1 MVNPKVLKKKRF
13 VNKSVTNRV
22 FANKRFTNK
31 EFTNRGFTNRGFT
44 LVEMIVV
51 ISIFAILLGILIP
64 SLNSLIDYRATRAAK
79 SIKTGFER
87 LRTEA
92 ESQLVAEMKL
102 EKKSDGYYISYCI
115 YKGKKSGMVWTEE
128 QKIAP
133 AKTKLEYKLDDLYQ
147 KGEINGRSYQEIKE
161 GETNA
166 LLFTIDRNKGG
177 FRALQE
183 KQVTTD
189 EVESFLKH
197 NEDLTY
203 HDENNKDL
211 TYHDLKSNNVEAVCC
226 YIRVSGR
233 VKKSIITLHQKTGKV
248 TMSTTI

>member
-1 MVNPKVLKKKRF
+1 MRNMVNPKVLKKKKF

-22 FANKRFTNK
+22 FANK
-31 EFTNRGFTNRGFT
+31 GFT

-51 ISIFAILLGILIP
+51 VSIFAILLGILIP
-64 SLNSLIDYRATRAAK
+64 SLNSLLDYRAARAAK

-92 ESQLVAEMKL
+92 VSQLVAEMKL

-115 YKGKKSGMVWTEE
+115 YKGKKSGMVWTDE

-133 AKTKLEYKLDDLYQ
+133 SKTKIEYKLDDLYQ
-147 KGEINGRSYQEIKE
+147 KGEINGQNYQEIKE
-161 GETNA
+161 GEIHA

-183 KQVTTD
+183 EQVTTD
-189 EVESFLKH
+189 EVESFLEN
-197 NEDLTY
+197 NENLT
-203 HDENNKDL
+203 ENNKDL
-211 TYHDLKSNNVEAVCC
+211 TYHDLKSNNVEAVCY

>member
-1 MVNPKVLKKKRF
+1 MVNPKVLKKKSF

-22 FANKRFTNK
+22 FAKKRFTNK
-31 EFTNRGFTNRGFT
+31 EFTNKGFT

-51 ISIFAILLGILIP
+51 VSIFAILLGILIP
-64 SLNSLIDYRATRAAK
+64 SLNSLIDYRAVRAAK

-133 AKTKLEYKLDDLYQ
+133 AKTKIEYKLDDLYQ
-147 KGEINGRSYQEIKE
+147 KGEIDGQNYQEIKE
-161 GETNA
+161 GETHA
-166 LLFTIDRNKGG
+166 LLFAIDRNKGG

-183 KQVTTD
+183 EQVTTD
-189 EVESFLKH
+189 EVESFLEH
-197 NEDLTY
+197 NE
-203 HDENNKDL
+203 DL
-211 TYHDLKSNNVEAVCC
+211 TYHDLKSNNVEAVCY

>member
-1 MVNPKVLKKKRF
+1 MNPKILKKKSF
-13 VNKSVTNRV
+13 VNKGVTNRQ
-22 FANKRFTNK
+22 FTNRTFTNK
-31 EFTNRGFTNRGFT
+31 GFT
-44 LVEMIVV
+44 LVEMIIVV
-51 ISIFAILLGILIP
+51 SIFAILLGILLP
-64 SLNSLIDYRATRAAK
+64 SLNNLIDYRSTRAAK

-92 ESQLVAEMKL
+92 TSQLVAEMKL

-115 YKGKKSGMVWTEE
+115 YKGKKSGMVWTDE

-133 AKTKLEYKLDDLYQ
+133 AKTKIEYKLDDLY
-147 KGEINGRSYQEIKE
+147 KTDEINGQSYQEIKE

-183 KQVTTD
+183 EQVTTD
-189 EVESFLKH
+189 EVESFLEH
-197 NEDLTY
+197 NE
-203 HDENNKDL
+203 DL
-211 TYHDLKSNNVEAVCC
+211 TYHDLKSNNVEAVCY

-233 VKKSIITLHQKTGKV
+233 VKKSIITLHQKTGKI
-248 TMSTTI
+248 TMSSTTI

>member
-1 MVNPKVLKKKRF
+1 MRNMVNPKVLKKKRF
-13 VNKSVTNRV
+13 VNKSVANRV
-22 FANKRFTNK
+22 FANKRFINK
-31 EFTNRGFTNRGFT
+31 EFTNRGFT

-64 SLNSLIDYRATRAAK
+64 SLNSLIDYRAERAAK

-133 AKTKLEYKLDDLYQ
+133 AKTKIEYKLDDLYQ
-147 KGEINGRSYQEIKE
+147 KGEIDGQNYQEIKE
-161 GETNA
+161 RETHA
-166 LLFTIDRNKGG
+166 LLFAIDRNKGG

-183 KQVTTD
+183 EQVTTD
-189 EVESFLKH
+189 EVESFLEH
-197 NEDLTY
+197 NE
-203 HDENNKDL
+203 DL
-211 TYHDLKSNNVEAVCC
+211 TYHDLKSNNVEAVCY

-233 VKKSIITLHQKTGKV
+233 VKKSIITLHQKTGKI
-248 TMSTTI
+248 TMSSTTI

>member
-1 MVNPKVLKKKRF
+1 MVNPKVLKKKSF

-22 FANKRFTNK
+22 FAKKRFTNK
-31 EFTNRGFTNRGFT
+31 EFTNKGFT

-51 ISIFAILLGILIP
+51 VSIFAILLGILIP
-64 SLNSLIDYRATRAAK
+64 SLNSLIDYRAARAAK

-92 ESQLVAEMKL
+92 ASQLVAEMKL

-133 AKTKLEYKLDDLYQ
+133 AKTKIEYKLDDLYQ
-147 KGEINGRSYQEIKE
+147 KGEINGQNYQEIKE
-161 GETNA
+161 GETHA
-166 LLFTIDRNKGG
+166 LLFTIDRNRGG
-177 FRALQE
+177 FRALQKE
-183 KQVTTD
+183 QVTTG
-189 EVESFLKH
+189 EVESFLEH
-197 NEDLTY
+197 NE
-203 HDENNKDL
+203 DL

>member
-1 MVNPKVLKKKRF
+1 MVNPKVLKKKKF

-22 FANKRFTNK
+22 FANKGFTNK
-31 EFTNRGFTNRGFT
+31 GFT

-51 ISIFAILLGILIP
+51 VSIFAILLGILIP
-64 SLNSLIDYRATRAAK
+64 SLNSLIDYRAARAAK

-92 ESQLVAEMKL
+92 ASQLVAEMKL

-115 YKGKKSGMVWTEE
+115 YKGKKSGMVWTDE

-133 AKTKLEYKLDDLYQ
+133 TKTKIEYKLDDLYQ
-147 KGEINGRSYQEIKE
+147 KGEINGQNYQEIKE
-161 GETNA
+161 GEIHA

-183 KQVTTD
+183 EQVTTD
-189 EVESFLKH
+189 EVESFL
-197 NEDLTY
+197 
-203 HDENNKDL
+203 ENNKDL

-233 VKKSIITLHQKTGKV
+233 MKKSIITLHQKTGKV

>member
-22 FANKRFTNK
+22 FANKEFTNK
-31 EFTNRGFTNRGFT
+31 GFTNRGFT

-51 ISIFAILLGILIP
+51 IGIFAILLGILIP

-133 AKTKLEYKLDDLYQ
+133 AKTKIEYKLDDLYQ

>member
-1 MVNPKVLKKKRF
+1 MVNPKVLKKKSF

-22 FANKRFTNK
+22 FANKRFTN
-31 EFTNRGFTNRGFT
+31 EEFTNRGFT

-51 ISIFAILLGILIP
+51 VSIFAILLGILIP
-64 SLNSLIDYRATRAAK
+64 SLNSLIDYRAARAAK

-92 ESQLVAEMKL
+92 ASQLVAEMKL

-115 YKGKKSGMVWTEE
+115 YKGKKSGMVWTDE

-133 AKTKLEYKLDDLYQ
+133 AKTKIEYKLDDLYQ
-147 KGEINGRSYQEIKE
+147 KGEINGQNYQEIKE
-161 GETNA
+161 GEIHA

-183 KQVTTD
+183 EQVTTD
-189 EVESFLKH
+189 EVESFLEN
-197 NEDLTY
+197 NENLT
-203 HDENNKDL
+203 ENNKDL

-233 VKKSIITLHQKTGKV
+233 MKKSIITLHQKTGKV

>member
-1 MVNPKVLKKKRF
+1 MRNMVNPKVLKKKRF
-13 VNKSVTNRV
+13 VNKSVANRV
-22 FANKRFTNK
+22 FANKRFINK
-31 EFTNRGFTNRGFT
+31 EFTNRGFT

-64 SLNSLIDYRATRAAK
+64 SLNSLIDYRAERAAK

-133 AKTKLEYKLDDLYQ
+133 AKTKIEYKLDDLYQ
-147 KGEINGRSYQEIKE
+147 KGEIDGQNYQEIKE
-161 GETNA
+161 GETHA
-166 LLFTIDRNKGG
+166 LLFAIDRNKGG

-183 KQVTTD
+183 EQVTTD
-189 EVESFLKH
+189 EVESFLEH
-197 NEDLTY
+197 NE
-203 HDENNKDL
+203 DL
-211 TYHDLKSNNVEAVCC
+211 TYHDLKSNNVEAVCY